1 MVRYTA
7 EMCILNAVVF
17 PELTD
22 LKANLASRLFEDFT
36 GPGNWELFSDVVPS
50 LEKLQEAGVLL
61 GVISNFDERIGSLVY
76 LLIHT
81 KHTKKKHTDSILSG
95 LGILKYFDF
104 VLASVRVKFAKPSP
118 RYICIAK

>member
-81 KHTKKKHTDSILSG
+81 KHTKKTYRQ
-95 LGILKYFDF
+95 YFVRPWYSE
-104 VLASVRVKFAKPSP
+104 VLRFCASFGEGQVR
-118 RYICIAK
+118 